1 MNVMGVT
8 VYEGMFNGDNTTI
21 DFSRFG
27 NGSYTVSVDGIV
39 VRVIKK

>member
-8 VYEGMFNGDNTTI
+8 LVNTTFEGNTTMV

-27 NGSYTVSVDGIV
+27 AGSYTVSVDGV
-39 VRVIKK
+39 VARVIKY